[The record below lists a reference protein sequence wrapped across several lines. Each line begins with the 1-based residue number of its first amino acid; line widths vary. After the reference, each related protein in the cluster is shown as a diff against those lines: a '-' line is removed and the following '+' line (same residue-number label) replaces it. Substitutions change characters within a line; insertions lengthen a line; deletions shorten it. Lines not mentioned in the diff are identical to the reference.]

1 MNPPLRSFYS
11 ALCYSYVFGYLLI
24 TTKMSNISQ
33 SSHSPQTDANSAARC
48 VRVCQNRTCRKQ
60 GAAQVLAAFT
70 ALPVPDVTVTAS
82 GCLGQCGNGPMVL
95 VLPDMVWYCGV
106 RPHEV
111 PLVVE
116 QHLLGGQS
124 VKRML
129 YHRFHTQG

>member
-1 MNPPLRSFYS
+1 
-11 ALCYSYVFGYLLI
+11 
-24 TTKMSNISQ
+24 MSNISQ
-33 SSHSPQTDANSAARC
+33 SSNSPQTDANSAARC
-48 VRVCQNRTCRKQ
+48 VQVCQHRTCRKQ

-70 ALPVPDVTVTAS
+70 ALPVPDVTVKAS

-95 VLPDMVWYCGV
+95 VLPDMVWYCGL
-106 RPHEV
+106 RPNEV